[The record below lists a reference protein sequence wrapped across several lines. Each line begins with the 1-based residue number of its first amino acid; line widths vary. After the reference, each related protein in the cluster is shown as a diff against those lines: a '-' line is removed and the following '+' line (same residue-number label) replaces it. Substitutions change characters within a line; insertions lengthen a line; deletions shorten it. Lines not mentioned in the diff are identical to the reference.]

1 MVVNFILA
9 FTVIFLERKDA
20 TATWAWL
27 MVLFFIP
34 ILGFA
39 LYLIFGKTISKRKIF
54 TWDTK
59 SKLGVKRSVQAQM
72 RAIEEDEFDFKH
84 EHLMTY
90 KDLFYL
96 HLKNNDAIFT
106 QGNKVDIYTDGE
118 EKFNDLINDIDQAT
132 DHVHLLYYIIR
143 HDELGKRIAE
153 VLIKKAKEGVEVQI
167 GRASCGKECRWRRG
181 ERERKEKET

>member
-1 MVVNFILA
+1 MAVNFILA
-9 FTVIFLERKDA
+9 FTVIFLVRKDA

-34 ILGFA
+34 ILGFV

-59 SKLGVKRSVQAQM
+59 SKLGVKRAVQAQM

-96 HLKNNDAIFT
+96 HLKNNDAIRS
-106 QGNKVDIYTDGE
+106 E
-118 EKFNDLINDIDQAT
+118 ERR
-132 DHVHLLYYIIR
+132 V
-143 HDELGKRIAE
+143 
-153 VLIKKAKEGVEVQI
+153 
-167 GRASCGKECRWRRG
+167 GKEC
-181 ERERKEKET
+181 